1 MMQLKVMQPTNVLI
15 DERVTK
21 VTAEGEQG
29 AFCLLP
35 QHVDWVAALVPGI
48 LSFESE
54 TGEEIFLAIDEGI
67 LVKQGTMV
75 WVSVRSAVRGVD
87 LETLHQTVQQQ
98 FRQLDEQERQAR
110 STLARLETSFVR
122 EFMEL
127 GGSHEIT

>member
-21 VTAEGEQG
+21 VTAEGEEG
-29 AFCLLP
+29 SFCLLP
-35 QHVDWVAALVPGI
+35 QHVDWIAALVPGI

-54 TGEEIFLAIDEGI
+54 TGAEIFLAIDEGI
-67 LVKQGTMV
+67 LVKQGPMV

>member
-1 MMQLKVMQPTNVLI
+1 MMQLKVMQPTNVVI

-21 VTAEGEQG
+21 VTAEGEEG
-29 AFCLLP
+29 SFCLLP

-54 TGEEIFLAIDEGI
+54 TGAEIFLAIDEGI

>member
-1 MMQLKVMQPTNVLI
+1 MMHLKVMQPTHVSI
-15 DERVTK
+15 DQPVTK
-21 VTAEGEQG
+21 VTVEDESGSFG
-29 AFCLLP
+29 LLP
-35 QHVDWVAALVPGI
+35 QHVDWIAALVPGI

-75 WVSVRSAVRGVD
+75 WVSVRNAVRGVD
-87 LETLHQTVQQQ
+87 LETLQQTVQQQ
-98 FRQLDEQERQAR
+98 FRQLDDREQRAR

>member
-1 MMQLKVMQPTNVLI
+1 MMHLKVMQPINVLI

-21 VTAEGEQG
+21 VTAEGEEG
-29 AFCLLP
+29 SFCLLP
-35 QHVDWVAALVPGI
+35 QHVDWIAALVPGI

-67 LVKQGTMV
+67 LVKQGAMV

>member
-1 MMQLKVMQPTNVLI
+1 MHLKVMQPINVLI

-21 VTAEGEQG
+21 VTAEGEEG
-29 AFCLLP
+29 SFCLLP
-35 QHVDWVAALVPGI
+35 QHVDWIAALVPGI

-67 LVKQGTMV
+67 LVKQGAMV